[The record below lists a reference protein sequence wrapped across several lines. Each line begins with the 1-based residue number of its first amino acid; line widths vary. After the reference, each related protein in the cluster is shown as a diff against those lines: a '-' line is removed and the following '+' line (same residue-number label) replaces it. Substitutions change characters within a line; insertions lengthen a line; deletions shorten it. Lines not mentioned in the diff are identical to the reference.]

1 MSEGTVLHSTT
12 VSAVELGEHLH
23 IMQPERMHEG
33 RENSQQEIDEVN
45 CYQDDYAYDDTKHRE
60 LGAILCSTAEHWHY
74 DIECQL
80 ISGIGKTHR
89 RQADGQKPQ
98 VGYQIADI

>member
-12 VSAVELGEHLH
+12 VSAVELCEHLH

-45 CYQDDYAYDDTKHRE
+45 RYQDHYAYYDTKRRE
-60 LGAILCSTAEHWHY
+60 LGAIVCSTAEHGHY

-89 RQADGQKPQ
+89 RQADGQQPE
-98 VGYQIADI
+98 I